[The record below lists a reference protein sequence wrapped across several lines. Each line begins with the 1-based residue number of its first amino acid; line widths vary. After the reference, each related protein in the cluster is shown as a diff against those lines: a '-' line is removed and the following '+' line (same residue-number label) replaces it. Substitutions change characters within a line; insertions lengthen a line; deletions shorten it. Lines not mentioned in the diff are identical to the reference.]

1 MQLVQRAMLPD
12 TGPMELAEVLL
23 GGLLRQLPGTER
35 QPCFVY
41 PGRVQDLLLSSLD
54 QDTAGLVL
62 KHCSAYVERH
72 FGKGTRN
79 FAAFAA
85 ARLADHGTTVTATGV
100 TDGEGQQDD
109 RGDVE
114 AELFARIPARVL
126 RFYLPDLETPVPLA
140 EAERLLGQWQA
151 LADPTVLRRAKEQ
164 AEAAVRQGGAA
175 LPDAVRAH
183 VLLGRVLRAEAGTA
197 AARTG
202 DRRAELLN
210 AAVAEFARAHRTAP
224 AGSTHRSEAALELAA
239 SRHELWRLTADTAHL
254 TAALDVLG
262 VPSDPDAHWPAPLRR
277 ARLLRRGRLL
287 LDLGRP
293 GEAVP
298 ELREGC
304 ALLDSEGAPDAVRG
318 PALLDLA
325 RALHASGAD
334 GSEAHDALVR
344 AERAAADD
352 PALRLSCLA
361 ARAAFHDAAGDH
373 PAADEAYETAAMLA
387 PPDSVRRC
395 ELLTA
400 WGESLLR
407 RASRPDGA
415 GIVDRAENVLREA
428 LKALPARSAQRG
440 RLQGLIGSAL
450 AQRFRHLGFLPDLYE
465 SRHLLG
471 QAVRAAASD
480 GVQAESWLQLGRV
493 RLELWHRAG
502 APVLADALQAYEAA
516 EREARRAHG
525 DDAGSVTAARAL
537 HGRAAVL
544 ALMGRPAAAGEA
556 YRAARDQWQRL
567 VGVLTEVDW
576 DDVESTRGAAEELA
590 AQTTPPS
597 GRRPL
602 PDDEWSRA
610 SPPWY
615 PWSEERLNHAEHD
628 RS

>member
-1 MQLVQRAMLPD
+1 CP
-12 TGPMELAEVLL
+12 
-23 GGLLRQLPGTER
+23 
-35 QPCFVY
+35 
-41 PGRVQDLLLSSLD
+41 
-54 QDTAGLVL
+54 
-62 KHCSAYVERH
+62 
-72 FGKGTRN
+72 
-79 FAAFAA
+79 
-85 ARLADHGTTVTATGV
+85 
-100 TDGEGQQDD
+100 
-109 RGDVE
+109 
-114 AELFARIPARVL
+114 
-126 RFYLPDLETPVPLA
+126 
-140 EAERLLGQWQA
+140 
-151 LADPTVLRRAKEQ
+151 
-164 AEAAVRQGGAA
+164 
-175 LPDAVRAH
+175 
-183 VLLGRVLRAEAGTA
+183 
-197 AARTG
+197 
-202 DRRAELLN
+202 
-210 AAVAEFARAHRTAP
+210 AP
-224 AGSTHRSEAALELAA
+224 AGSAHRSEAALELAA

-254 TAALDVLG
+254 TAALGVLG
-262 VPSDPDAHWPAPLRR
+262 GPSDPDAHWPAPLRR

-287 LDLGRP
+287 LDLDRP

-407 RASRPDGA
+407 RSSRPDGA

-471 QAVRAAASD
+471 QAVRAASD

-502 APVLADALQAYEAA
+502 APVLADALQPVHRGPPEEPRRRR
-516 EREARRAHG
+516 ERRSRG
-525 DDAGSVTAARAL
+525 RLAGR
-537 HGRAAVL
+537 
-544 ALMGRPAAAGEA
+544 
-556 YRAARDQWQRL
+556 
-567 VGVLTEVDW
+567 
-576 DDVESTRGAAEELA
+576 
-590 AQTTPPS
+590 
-597 GRRPL
+597 
-602 PDDEWSRA
+602 
-610 SPPWY
+610 
-615 PWSEERLNHAEHD
+615 
-628 RS
+628 